1 MGTIRQIVTDAYR
14 EAGIIGIEETLD
26 VDKFTEGLR
35 RFNVLFDSLFD
46 NELGEPLIN
55 LNYGQEGLTNTYAK
69 NQDYA
74 SYIDNTYVPNNSR
87 LYLNIGEAA
96 TLYLDPNPRDGAR
109 FAVVDNG
116 GNLATYNITVNGNG
130 RKIESASTVTLSTNG
145 LTREWFYRGDTG
157 NWVKVTDFID
167 GDSSPFPS
175 EFDDFLTMMLAVRL
189 NPRHGATTSTEMVE
203 ALKRSRKAFRSR
215 YRQTQKMDS
224 ELGLYRLPSTKNY
237 WYRNEW
243 SDNA

>member
-26 VDKFTEGLR
+26 ADKFTEGLR
-35 RFNVLFDSLFD
+35 RFNVLFDSLFE

-55 LNYGQEGLTNTYAK
+55 VNYGQEGLTNTYAK
-69 NQDYA
+69 SEDYKDVIDET
-74 SYIDNTYVPNNSR
+74 YIPSNSR
-87 LYLNIGEAA
+87 LVLNIGAAA

-109 FAVVDNG
+109 FAVVDNAD
-116 GNLATYNITVNGNG
+116 NLATYNVTVSGNG
-130 RKIESASTVTLSTNG
+130 RKIEAAASVTLSTNG

-203 ALKRSRKAFRSR
+203 ALKRSRKAFRNR
-215 YRQTQKMDS
+215 YRQVTEVDS
-224 ELGLYRLPSTKNY
+224 ELGLQRLPSTRNY
-237 WYRNEW
+237 WKRDY
-243 SDNA
+243 